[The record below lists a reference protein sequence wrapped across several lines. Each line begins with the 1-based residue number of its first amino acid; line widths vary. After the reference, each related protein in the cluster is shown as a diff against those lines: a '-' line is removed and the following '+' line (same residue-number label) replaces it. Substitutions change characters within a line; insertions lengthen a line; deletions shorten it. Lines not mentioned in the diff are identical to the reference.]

1 MLLRVKIEVAFWG
14 MSREVTERGKR
25 EISEVLV
32 IFVDPRAV
40 YTGQFSSQK
49 FSKLCTYTH
58 FPL

>member
-1 MLLRVKIEVAFWG
+1 MLLRVKIVVAFWG
-14 MSREVTERGKR
+14 KSREVTERGKR

-32 IFVDPRAV
+32 IFVDPGAI

-58 FPL
+58 FPF